1 MDVWR
6 KAPQEVQ
13 DRFGEIV
20 AGIDDLE
27 PRKMFGYPAVFLNG
41 NMVAGVFADSI
52 MVRLPEDARQERLSA
67 GWSLFEPMPGRP
79 MREYVGLPEEVAADP
94 DAART
99 WVERAADYVRTLPPK
114 EAKPRGAK
122 KRS

>member
-1 MDVWR
+1 MDWK
-6 KAPQEVQ
+6 KAPQDVQ

-20 AGIDDLE
+20 SGVDDLE

-52 MVRLPEDARQERLSA
+52 MVRLPEDARQERLAA

-79 MREYVGLPEEVAADP
+79 MREYVGLPPDVAADP
-94 DAART
+94 DAARP
-99 WVERAADYVRTLPPK
+99 WVERAAEYVRTLPPK
-114 EAKPRGAK
+114 KAKPRKA
-122 KRS
+122 KRSS